1 MIRRVIFS
9 IVFSVILVSCATDT
23 SSSLNSVS
31 TEEFSRIM
39 EEENGVQVLDVR
51 TESEYLKG
59 HLPNALNI
67 NIRDTAFHSRVLELL
82 EKDRPVAVYCR
93 SGNRSKVAGAI
104 LVDMGYEVYEL
115 NSGVVGW
122 TGKVEY

>member
-9 IVFSVILVSCATDT
+9 IMFSVILVSCATDT

-31 TEEFSRIM
+31 AEEFSRIM

>member
-31 TEEFSRIM
+31 AEEFSRIM

-67 NIRDTAFHSRVLELL
+67 NIRDSAFHSRVLELL

>member
-9 IVFSVILVSCATDT
+9 IMFSVILVSCATDT

-31 TEEFSRIM
+31 AEEFSRIM

-104 LVDMGYEVYEL
+104 LVNMGYEVYEL

>member
-1 MIRRVIFS
+1 
-9 IVFSVILVSCATDT
+9 
-23 SSSLNSVS
+23 
-31 TEEFSRIM
+31 M

>member
-9 IVFSVILVSCATDT
+9 IMFSVILVSCATDT

-31 TEEFSRIM
+31 AEEFSRIM
-39 EEENGVQVLDVR
+39 EEENEVQVLDVR

>member
-23 SSSLNSVS
+23 SLSLNSVS
-31 TEEFSRIM
+31 AEEFSRIM

>member
-9 IVFSVILVSCATDT
+9 IMFSVILVSCATDT

-31 TEEFSRIM
+31 AEEFSRIM
-39 EEENGVQVLDVR
+39 EEDNGVQVLDVR

>member
-31 TEEFSRIM
+31 AEEFSRIM